1 MTEKFKTEAAKLREQ
16 EMEFFKIA
24 DINYELEDKT
34 KQVLEEYDMDEK
46 ALENIEKGQLNL
58 MKELNELD
66 SKIDD
71 DSYFS
76 NLF

>member
-46 ALENIEKGQLNL
+46 ALENIEKGQVNL
-58 MKELNELD
+58 MKELDELD

-76 NLF
+76 NL

>member
-1 MTEKFKTEAAKLREQ
+1 MTENFKTEAAKLREQ